1 MKNEAFSFNFQLFFY
16 DSQDK
21 RCLISS
27 FFCNFAA
34 DLRVAYMY
42 ERAQTNKQH
51 NV

>member
-27 FFCNFAA
+27 FFCNFAT
-34 DLRVAYMY
+34 DLRVAYIY
-42 ERAQTNKQH
+42 ERAQTT
-51 NV
+51 